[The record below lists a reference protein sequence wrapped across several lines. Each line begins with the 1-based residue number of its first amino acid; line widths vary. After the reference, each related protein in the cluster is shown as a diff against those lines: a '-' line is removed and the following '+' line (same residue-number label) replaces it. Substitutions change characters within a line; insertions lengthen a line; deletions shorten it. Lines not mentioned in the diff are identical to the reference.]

1 MKKLISLI
9 ATLLILALAIWIGRL
24 LWIHYMDTPWTRD
37 GRVRADVINVA
48 ADVTGVVVD
57 VPVKDNQPVKKGD
70 LLMQI
75 DPEHYQ
81 LAVKQAEAM
90 VASRKATWEMRK
102 VNASRRKDM
111 DALVISAENR
121 EDASNVANS
130 AQADY
135 QLALAQ
141 LEAAQLN
148 LQRTK
153 VLAAVDGYVTNLNV
167 HRGDYARIGEA
178 KMAVVDKNSFW
189 VYGFFEETKL
199 PHVKIG
205 DPADM
210 QLMSGEVMKGH
221 VESIARA
228 IYDRDN
234 PESRELIADV
244 NPTFNWVRLAQ
255 RVPVRIHLD
264 NVPDGVVL
272 AAGITCTVIVNSKFT
287 GRRRFVLRSLGPRPN
302 PFTQWKP
309 RRLLVDQLLGLV
321 SGVFRETRL
330 NRPRLH
336 LHHPHTKWRQLHA
349 QCIAQRVHGG
359 FRGAIST
366 RKWSHQNTG
375 HTADI
380 HHQTFGPAQYR
391 KQRTGYADNRKH
403 VGFELALH
411 RRYTA
416 VEQRPHCAVSGVVDQ
431 HIEAASLLVDPLAK
445 LFQRSAVIDIELN
458 GGEPGRCEH
467 RHIFG
472 LARSRPD
479 FETRAF
485 ERIGEGAADAAGT
498 TGNQRNGHGAFLV
511 QKEGEWISR
520 RNCPASVRRE
530 NPGFAGDNRGAVAAM
545 ANSLPNCHRPCNSP
559 GPR

>member
-1 MKKLISLI
+1 MKKFFSLI

-48 ADVTGVVVD
+48 ADVSGVVID

-111 DALVISAENR
+111 DALVISAESR
-121 EDASNVANS
+121 EDASNVATS

-135 QLALAQ
+135 QLAIAQ
-141 LEAAQLN
+141 LDAAKLN
-148 LQRTK
+148 LQRTR

-167 HRGDYARIGEA
+167 HRGDYARMGEA
-178 KMAVVDKNSFW
+178 KMAVVDQNSFW

-199 PHVKIG
+199 PHVRIG
-205 DPADM
+205 DPADV

-264 NVPDGVVL
+264 QVPEGVVL
-272 AAGITCTVIVNSKFT
+272 AAGITCTVIVNPET
-287 GRRRFVLRSLGPRPN
+287 EGP
-302 PFTQWKP
+302 
-309 RRLLVDQLLGLV
+309 
-321 SGVFRETRL
+321 
-330 NRPRLH
+330 
-336 LHHPHTKWRQLHA
+336 
-349 QCIAQRVHGG
+349 
-359 FRGAIST
+359 
-366 RKWSHQNTG
+366 
-375 HTADI
+375 
-380 HHQTFGPAQYR
+380 
-391 KQRTGYADNRKH
+391 KH
-403 VGFELALH
+403 
-411 RRYTA
+411 
-416 VEQRPHCAVSGVVDQ
+416 
-431 HIEAASLLVDPLAK
+431 K
-445 LFQRSAVIDIELN
+445 L
-458 GGEPGRCEH
+458 
-467 RHIFG
+467 
-472 LARSRPD
+472 
-479 FETRAF
+479 
-485 ERIGEGAADAAGT
+485 
-498 TGNQRNGHGAFLV
+498 
-511 QKEGEWISR
+511 
-520 RNCPASVRRE
+520 
-530 NPGFAGDNRGAVAAM
+530 
-545 ANSLPNCHRPCNSP
+545 
-559 GPR
+559 

>member
-1 MKKLISLI
+1 MKKFFSLI

-48 ADVTGVVVD
+48 ADVSGVVID

-102 VNASRRKDM
+102 VNANRRKDM
-111 DALVISAENR
+111 DALVISAESR
-121 EDASNVANS
+121 EDASNVATS

-135 QLALAQ
+135 QLAIAQ
-141 LEAAQLN
+141 LDAAKLN

-167 HRGDYARIGEA
+167 HRGDYARMGEA
-178 KMAVVDKNSFW
+178 KMAVVDQNSFW

-199 PHVKIG
+199 PHVRIG

-264 NVPDGVVL
+264 QVPEGVVL
-272 AAGITCTVIVNSKFT
+272 AAGITCTVIVNPEAEGSK
-287 GRRRFVLRSLGPRPN
+287 
-302 PFTQWKP
+302 
-309 RRLLVDQLLGLV
+309 
-321 SGVFRETRL
+321 
-330 NRPRLH
+330 
-336 LHHPHTKWRQLHA
+336 
-349 QCIAQRVHGG
+349 
-359 FRGAIST
+359 
-366 RKWSHQNTG
+366 QN
-375 HTADI
+375 
-380 HHQTFGPAQYR
+380 
-391 KQRTGYADNRKH
+391 
-403 VGFELALH
+403 L
-411 RRYTA
+411 
-416 VEQRPHCAVSGVVDQ
+416 
-431 HIEAASLLVDPLAK
+431 
-445 LFQRSAVIDIELN
+445 
-458 GGEPGRCEH
+458 
-467 RHIFG
+467 
-472 LARSRPD
+472 
-479 FETRAF
+479 
-485 ERIGEGAADAAGT
+485 
-498 TGNQRNGHGAFLV
+498 
-511 QKEGEWISR
+511 
-520 RNCPASVRRE
+520 
-530 NPGFAGDNRGAVAAM
+530 
-545 ANSLPNCHRPCNSP
+545 
-559 GPR
+559 

>member
-1 MKKLISLI
+1 MKKLFSLI

-48 ADVTGVVVD
+48 ADVSGVVID

-102 VNASRRKDM
+102 VNANRRKDM
-111 DALVISAENR
+111 DALVISAESR
-121 EDASNVANS
+121 EDASNVATS

-135 QLALAQ
+135 QLAVAQ

-178 KMAVVDKNSFW
+178 KMAVVDRNSFW

-199 PHVKIG
+199 PHVRIG

-264 NVPDGVVL
+264 HVPEGVVL
-272 AAGITCTVIVNSKFT
+272 AAGITCTVIVN
-287 GRRRFVLRSLGPRPN
+287 
-302 PFTQWKP
+302 
-309 RRLLVDQLLGLV
+309 
-321 SGVFRETRL
+321 
-330 NRPRLH
+330 
-336 LHHPHTKWRQLHA
+336 
-349 QCIAQRVHGG
+349 
-359 FRGAIST
+359 
-366 RKWSHQNTG
+366 
-375 HTADI
+375 
-380 HHQTFGPAQYR
+380 
-391 KQRTGYADNRKH
+391 
-403 VGFELALH
+403 
-411 RRYTA
+411 
-416 VEQRPHCAVSGVVDQ
+416 
-431 HIEAASLLVDPLAK
+431 
-445 LFQRSAVIDIELN
+445 
-458 GGEPGRCEH
+458 PGQE
-467 RHIFG
+467 
-472 LARSRPD
+472 S
-479 FETRAF
+479 
-485 ERIGEGAADAAGT
+485 
-498 TGNQRNGHGAFLV
+498 LV
-511 QKEGEWISR
+511 Q
-520 RNCPASVRRE
+520 
-530 NPGFAGDNRGAVAAM
+530 
-545 ANSLPNCHRPCNSP
+545 
-559 GPR
+559 

>member
-1 MKKLISLI
+1 MKKLMSLI

-48 ADVTGVVVD
+48 ADVSGVVVD

-264 NVPDGVVL
+264 SVPDSVVL
-272 AAGITCTVIVNSKFT
+272 AAGITCTVIVN
-287 GRRRFVLRSLGPRPN
+287 P
-302 PFTQWKP
+302 
-309 RRLLVDQLLGLV
+309 
-321 SGVFRETRL
+321 E
-330 NRPRLH
+330 
-336 LHHPHTKWRQLHA
+336 
-349 QCIAQRVHGG
+349 
-359 FRGAIST
+359 
-366 RKWSHQNTG
+366 
-375 HTADI
+375 
-380 HHQTFGPAQYR
+380 
-391 KQRTGYADNRKH
+391 
-403 VGFELALH
+403 
-411 RRYTA
+411 
-416 VEQRPHCAVSGVVDQ
+416 
-431 HIEAASLLVDPLAK
+431 
-445 LFQRSAVIDIELN
+445 
-458 GGEPGRCEH
+458 
-467 RHIFG
+467 
-472 LARSRPD
+472 
-479 FETRAF
+479 
-485 ERIGEGAADAAGT
+485 
-498 TGNQRNGHGAFLV
+498 
-511 QKEGEWISR
+511 
-520 RNCPASVRRE
+520 
-530 NPGFAGDNRGAVAAM
+530 
-545 ANSLPNCHRPCNSP
+545 
-559 GPR
+559 

>member
-1 MKKLISLI
+1 MKKFISLI

-48 ADVTGVVVD
+48 ADVSGVVID
-57 VPVKDNQPVKKGD
+57 VPVKDNQAVKKGD

-102 VNASRRKDM
+102 VNANRRKDL

-135 QLALAQ
+135 QLAVAQ

-148 LQRTK
+148 LQRTR

-199 PHVKIG
+199 PHVKVG

-264 NVPDGVVL
+264 HVPDSVVL
-272 AAGITCTVIVNSKFT
+272 AAGITCTVIVNP
-287 GRRRFVLRSLGPRPN
+287 G
-302 PFTQWKP
+302 
-309 RRLLVDQLLGLV
+309 
-321 SGVFRETRL
+321 
-330 NRPRLH
+330 
-336 LHHPHTKWRQLHA
+336 
-349 QCIAQRVHGG
+349 
-359 FRGAIST
+359 
-366 RKWSHQNTG
+366 
-375 HTADI
+375 
-380 HHQTFGPAQYR
+380 
-391 KQRTGYADNRKH
+391 
-403 VGFELALH
+403 
-411 RRYTA
+411 
-416 VEQRPHCAVSGVVDQ
+416 VEQH
-431 HIEAASLLVDPLAK
+431 
-445 LFQRSAVIDIELN
+445 
-458 GGEPGRCEH
+458 
-467 RHIFG
+467 
-472 LARSRPD
+472 
-479 FETRAF
+479 
-485 ERIGEGAADAAGT
+485 
-498 TGNQRNGHGAFLV
+498 
-511 QKEGEWISR
+511 
-520 RNCPASVRRE
+520 
-530 NPGFAGDNRGAVAAM
+530 
-545 ANSLPNCHRPCNSP
+545 
-559 GPR
+559 